1 MIRKLG
7 LDQAA
12 QQQNWSSTHKDR
24 VRLVLTADYMSSESS
39 AEESDCDESGTIV
52 SGSFMRVK
60 KIIWLKKKYRDSFHA
75 IDKAYYS
82 SHKRSRDKLKRRIQ
96 HGSSTRSQP
105 LNAPRFA
112 IKSEFRIQG
121 GENSA
126 EDLNDSSSVDLNNSS
141 LSIANSESAFSPV
154 DLNDFISES
163 ASSVSAE

>member
-1 MIRKLG
+1 MVASCFGSTVSIIQPFQMVDRLRWEHMSIKFKSGIAAFLIYFAFVFQKLMIRKLG

-60 KIIWLKKKYRDSFHA
+60 KIIWLKNKYRDSFHA

-82 SHKRSRDKLKRRIQ
+82 SHKRSRDKLKRRVQ

-105 LNAPRFA
+105 LNAPR
-112 IKSEFRIQG
+112 
-121 GENSA
+121 
-126 EDLNDSSSVDLNNSS
+126 LL
-141 LSIANSESAFSPV
+141 
-154 DLNDFISES
+154 
-163 ASSVSAE
+163 